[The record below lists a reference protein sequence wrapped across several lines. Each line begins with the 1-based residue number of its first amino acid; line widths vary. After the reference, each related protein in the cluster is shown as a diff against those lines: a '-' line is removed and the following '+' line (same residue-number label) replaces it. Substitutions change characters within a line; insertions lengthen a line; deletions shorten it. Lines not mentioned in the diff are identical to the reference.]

1 MSFRFNIGLLN
12 IIGFSQEKKTRF
24 ENLNPIVAKNWANR
38 VYNVSPLT
46 IGDKLIQEVI
56 DANVVDNIAKNF
68 FQQSCSRINVTNK
81 SLLEGVWF
89 VKVLVISFGK
99 ESSKTL
105 AIESKTGRVIS
116 VE

>member
-81 SLLEGVWF
+81 SLRQERSEEHTSELQSPCN
-89 VKVLVISFGK
+89 LVCR
-99 ESSKTL
+99 L
-105 AIESKTGRVIS
+105 
-116 VE
+116 